1 MRRMLAP
8 VPKID
13 RRFQLVL
20 IKPSHYDDD
29 GYVVQWWCS
38 SIPANSLACVYTLA
52 ADAAQRQALGSDV
65 AVDITAM
72 DESNCRVRVKDV
84 INLIRKHE
92 GSEWWA
98 SSACNRTSFREPW
111 ILPHRCGWLGVQVAW
126 RVSRLRLLAMLPEV
140 PAELQA
146 ADRGWG
152 SSLFA
157 GEAEGRLRAGA
168 AGRVD
173 RDAEAAL

>member
-1 MRRMLAP
+1 MLAP

-29 GYVVQWWCS
+29 GYVVQWWRS

-52 ADAAQRQALGSDV
+52 ADAARRQALGSDV

-84 INLIRKHE
+84 VNLIRKHE
-92 GSEWWA
+92 G
-98 SSACNRTSFREPW
+98 FGMVG
-111 ILPHRCGWLGVQVAW
+111 LVGVQSNQFPRALDIARPLRAAGLQVVIGGFHVAGC
-126 RVSRLRLLAMLPEV
+126 LAMLP
-140 PAELQA
+140 
-146 ADRGWG
+146 
-152 SSLFA
+152 
-157 GEAEGRLRAGA
+157 
-168 AGRVD
+168 
-173 RDAEAAL
+173 